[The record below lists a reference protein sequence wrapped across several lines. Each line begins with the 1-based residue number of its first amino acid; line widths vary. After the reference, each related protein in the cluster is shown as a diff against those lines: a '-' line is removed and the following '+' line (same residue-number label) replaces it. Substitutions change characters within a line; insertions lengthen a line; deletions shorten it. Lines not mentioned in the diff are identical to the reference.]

1 MSNNKSSSAFYGF
14 IGPLMPLP
22 VLKKIEQLHE
32 KALQALLMD
41 VAKPQ
46 FVIGDALKAS
56 YDKVLKAAYLT
67 EAARDQR
74 RLAEFKISLYENHFN
89 TVKFRNENK
98 ISSLPT
104 IQSLPPIEIY
114 GQPSKFSV
122 IGEVDISPNDQFYF
136 CECGAWVH
144 PDFSHICIEFGG
156 PVRSNKRIK
165 KDDKYLKSFCFKFQ
179 GEWRVRPDFERRAC
193 HVPLPK
199 PERDERLLIKMRNIV
214 FLHSLYRKV
223 KQLRI
228 SRFRLDSSISQFLDA
243 PKTINS
249 VYLAYHLFNI
259 QQEER
264 SVKEYVDFNTIDWD
278 NMIADDCLK
287 LGEVDFIEEPEQ
299 ILLELAKHHPTYQ
312 PALTKIIR
320 VEAQVGDE
328 ATPHG
333 ACDDLKQE
341 QQSNVVLTTHAEES
355 KAEPITISM
364 DNWEKLCSP
373 QNVQEYTQLMSRWQQ
388 FKQVYWSP
396 DNISGTELLDIP
408 LFKEFVTSLKDS
420 PNCLMFKQ
428 YAFFRSDIEV
438 KIVVNTNKFHCGTL
452 QASFYYGA
460 DLDEHYKDRKNIYC
474 ASQMSHCLID
484 AASATDGMLVIPY
497 RHYKP
502 LMGTFNRSDDQDVLN
517 MGHLRLYVLNQLK
530 VPKGDT
536 NKIDV
541 NIFMR
546 FVNPSFHGMKPNTKG
561 LLTAEAQMMS
571 TSSLKAVVNTT
582 ANLVNQIFPD
592 EQRDN
597 PSDIIPP
604 KPMVPWSAH
613 SWCVGDVLPEPI
625 NPLRLQASGSTP
637 HPPGTL
643 PEEPEMR
650 IDYINSVFGLCSI
663 SDWSKDN
670 AKGTIL
676 KIMPFSPVWQWDDYP
691 SVVVDNGEQR
701 YCKVLPPVSVMS
713 ELFAYWRGSLE
724 YRIDFVATQFHT
736 GRLII
741 AYVPRLSSDPNISI
755 AELTSC
761 DHIIVDLREERQV
774 NYINSYLSDKPW
786 WPRRKTAR
794 NTTETSPPGYI
805 YIAVLNQLTATAA
818 VSPSIQFNIYMRA
831 GRDFELHVPVNPQ
844 IGLSYNT
851 KMVNTEIAS
860 ISYLSNYGPPYTSM
874 YAGKWHVTGS
884 GLVLRYGP
892 TSDHVTQFK
901 LSDCV
906 GKRVFKLS
914 YPLKYAIP
922 HPKYKSGVNF
932 LVLFTTTNHS
942 YAYGALFDNYARA
955 LRFAETLTQD
965 GVLTDE
971 SLAAMLP
978 SGDVAG
984 DYVPQDVTYYWK
996 VTTSNIEEDFEIV
1009 SQAGDERKVAC
1020 GEDVQVQK
1028 SVNSTWNG
1036 LLTFGEQIT
1045 NLKQLT
1051 RRYAPYCQFVSETKG
1066 ASDPS
1071 IADFAIPLLPQGL
1084 NISPIV
1090 AATGKE
1096 NKYANRI
1103 RDGPISIIASGYRFY
1118 RGSMRL
1124 RLVVTGKEEG
1134 VFWVQ
1139 HRPEYS
1145 VRSLDVF
1152 KPDSSYVDALYQ
1164 PGYASLIQLTEMN
1177 NVIEVE
1183 VPYYLPG
1190 QFGLLQRPNLQRVE
1204 DAVHYTMGT
1213 LYCGFDT
1220 MKGVPAEVPYF
1231 VQGFYS
1237 MGDDMTF
1244 SVFQGYPPMLDLSI
1258 YNAPLQVYAQGP
1270 IDYVTSKITGYVTEQ
1285 VKEKICETVSEPLKV
1300 SLDNAAVA
1308 ETDIISLV
1316 KQYTVDLDTQKQQLI
1331 ISIVSQLVH
1340 SMINPTVSQV
1350 AWSIA
1355 SIFCHMGVVAVGF
1368 LDKFMIAIKALINRF
1383 DFLTSRAKKS
1393 DQAANT
1399 VVAQSDDPSDGSGT
1413 QVEAAFVSTCVTGML
1428 AMVGAVNKPLP
1439 QTLPNFAT
1447 YLYDGL
1453 PKFSMT
1459 ANGLFTFL
1467 KNNLLMFKKM
1477 WYWLVAYFNEDYI
1490 IYKELHGAT
1499 DKVLNFIKK
1508 VQWCLD
1514 SRNKDQVKTDPLATV
1529 QVYEL
1534 ANIAS
1539 SYLAKRATS
1548 TITKPMPLFDGY
1560 CKKIIALRDELTELM
1575 LSPAVRFEPF
1585 VIGINGPSNLG
1596 KSHLANKLAREL
1608 LASIDY
1614 KSYSEVTYVR
1624 TPGNAYWNG
1633 LRNQPVCIFDDFLN
1647 LTASEHALV
1656 QIGELF
1662 QLKSKAVFN
1671 PPMAAIEEKKI
1682 RYNPLI
1688 VILCSNNAFPDIDGV
1703 ALQEAWMR
1711 RRDVLYEVSK
1721 HKDYVGTHPRCMPKE
1736 VKESYGH
1743 LEFKQ
1748 YKNPAESASKPASK
1762 HFIKGDETCKFDE
1775 MLPDL
1780 IKRFH
1785 VYFNEECEQY
1795 NAAIQ
1800 EVRQFYPDAAVGT
1813 DEYVKS
1819 IHERID
1825 QVNSHPSRIPKAEIK
1840 IIQDQLIELQQHKY
1854 SADMTKFTK
1863 KRIVEKKMQDLEQEQ
1878 QQVATTSAVS
1888 AQAQAGEG
1896 FVSMKAALSTLV
1908 DHDPRFANEKE
1919 KLSQMFISFD
1929 TMGIKQLCPCG
1940 FYAGLCD
1947 RFEADTSNTGK
1958 SYLKGCFRMGSIGG
1972 SSISL
1977 AIEPCTILPD
1987 KRCMLIQKKFWLFM
2001 FENRMNVFK
2010 QANSI
2015 FWPKLM
2021 QEIKEERLVSKDPVD
2036 KINLLSTS
2044 EIDSVLREEIADE
2057 AWYEKLWNGI
2067 PGWGTILKWIVKLG
2081 AIFAAIGGL
2090 IRLAG
2095 YFIASPDEAEAT
2107 VREASNHNLRSKGE
2121 QLYTQ
2126 LQCARVAQEANDF
2139 LGDDELEAQNY
2150 KVGTVAIKLHPNIN
2164 PKVFANATN
2173 QEEVISAKI
2182 IRNTFFLYA
2191 EYGDETRMTSRVFR
2205 CLGLNRHNFI
2215 IIDHYV
2221 TFLRQQPN
2229 LKLSFVR
2236 DGCCV
2241 EISTAFLSECK
2252 AIKDSALMV
2261 AEMDKTVPQFV
2272 NIIKFFIRSNQTG
2285 NLSPLATLHEYV
2297 WDANKQNYSLR
2308 SRDFSRISRQ
2318 NCVSVTND
2326 DDSRTIVSCLY
2337 EYPYGGKG
2345 VCGSVLVS
2353 RQPLTNPILGIHIA
2367 GFSDGSRGYSE
2378 AIVYET
2384 FEHLLKEEAPQ
2395 IISNSAAAVYV
2406 DEKPIMKLEGN
2417 VLQVGVIPRNEAI
2430 YPPDKSRLMYT
2441 ECAGEFGPI
2450 TYDYPV
2456 LSSKD
2461 PRIAGAPFS
2470 PLLEGCA
2477 HHANPCLPFDESY
2490 VVRAVEDLRNLV
2502 LAYAKP
2508 LRLDVGKL
2516 SYEEAICGLPYHT
2529 AYDAMA
2535 MDTSEGYPW
2544 IKNRPQGCSNK
2555 SWMFDRELTESGWKL
2570 NGMYEPLL
2578 EAMERKDAQRRLG
2591 YYEETVFTDCLKDAK
2606 LPKEKVLQ
2614 PGKTR
2619 IFSIS
2624 PVDFTIQHRQYA
2636 QDFVAAYMAA
2646 RFDCEHAVGI
2656 DIYGLE
2662 TTELIHRMS
2671 SFSNKFITADYSKF
2685 GDQLNA
2691 RLVQAVYDIIADW
2704 YELNGCK
2711 DPKFRLVLKCFSME
2725 VSYATH
2731 LMLNQ
2736 LYRCFGGMPS
2746 GNPLTVIINSMVN
2759 SMYVRIVWQEIMVNV
2774 SLSLIDMSSFRRN
2787 VMQISYGDDLFLA
2800 VKDEVIDDFN
2810 AVTMSDA
2817 FAKHGIKFT
2826 NSTKSGDMVPYTKLM
2841 DPATTF
2847 LKCTFHPHPT
2857 RSNLWVARMEERVIR
2872 ECSNWTWNTSRDLQA
2887 NSVTACEAMM
2897 ELCYGYG
2904 PEYYEDLRRRVTLY
2918 WLKKGVFFNCPDWL
2932 AIDIRIYGLE

>member
-1 MSNNKSSSAFYGF
+1 M
-14 IGPLMPLP
+14 
-22 VLKKIEQLHE
+22 
-32 KALQALLMD
+32 
-41 VAKPQ
+41 
-46 FVIGDALKAS
+46 
-56 YDKVLKAAYLT
+56 
-67 EAARDQR
+67 
-74 RLAEFKISLYENHFN
+74 
-89 TVKFRNENK
+89 
-98 ISSLPT
+98 
-104 IQSLPPIEIY
+104 
-114 GQPSKFSV
+114 
-122 IGEVDISPNDQFYF
+122 
-136 CECGAWVH
+136 
-144 PDFSHICIEFGG
+144 
-156 PVRSNKRIK
+156 
-165 KDDKYLKSFCFKFQ
+165 KSFCFKFQ

-223 KQLRI
+223 KDLRV
-228 SRFRLDSSISQFLDA
+228 SRFRLDSQISQFLDA

-264 SVKEYVDFNTIDWD
+264 SVKEYVDYNTLDWD

-287 LGEVDFIEEPEQ
+287 LGEVDFIEEPEH

-312 PALTKIIR
+312 PALAKIIR

-333 ACDDLKQE
+333 ACDDLSQE

-373 QNVQEYTQLMSRWQQ
+373 QNVQEYAQLMSRWQQ

-396 DNISGTELLDIP
+396 DDVSGSELLDVP
-408 LFKEFVTSLKDS
+408 LYKEFVTSLKNS

-428 YAFFRSDIEV
+428 YAFFRSDIEI
-438 KIVVNTNKFHCGTL
+438 KIVINTNKFHCGTL

-484 AASATDGMLVIPY
+484 AASATDGLLVIPY

-502 LMGTFNRSDDQDVLN
+502 LMGTFNRADDQDVLN
-517 MGHLRLYVLNQLK
+517 MGRLRLYVLNQLK
-530 VPKGDT
+530 VPKGDS

-541 NIFMR
+541 NVFMR
-546 FVNPSFHGMKPNTKG
+546 FVNPSFHGMKPSTKG
-561 LLTAEAQMMS
+561 LLEADAQMMS

-643 PEEPEMR
+643 PDEPEMR

-691 SVVVDNGEQR
+691 SVYVDNGEKR

-741 AYVPRLSSDPNISI
+741 AYVPRLVADPAISLS
-755 AELTSC
+755 ELTSC

-774 NYINSYLSDKPW
+774 NYVNSYLSDKPW

-805 YIAVLNQLTATAA
+805 YIAVLNQLTATQA
-818 VSPSIQFNIYMRA
+818 VSASIQFNIYMRA
-831 GRDFELHVPVNPQ
+831 GKDFELHVPVNPQ

-860 ISYLSNYGPPYTSM
+860 VSYLPSYGPPYTGM
-874 YAGKWHVTGS
+874 YAGVWHTTGD

-892 TSDHVTQFK
+892 VSDHVTQFK
-901 LSDCV
+901 VADCGQKV
-906 GKRVFKLS
+906 YKLS
-914 YPLKYAIP
+914 YPSKFLIP
-922 HPKYKSGVNF
+922 HPNYLKTGVNY
-932 LVLFTTTNHS
+932 LVIFTTTNHV
-942 YAYGALFDNYARA
+942 YGYGALFNTYANA
-955 LRFAETLTQD
+955 LKFAETLTAV
-965 GVLTDE
+965 GVLTE
-971 SLAAMLP
+971 SSLEKMLHV
-978 SGDVAG
+978 GDVAG

-996 VTTSNIEEDFEIV
+996 ITTAVEEDFEII

-1020 GEDVQVQK
+1020 GENIQVQK

-1084 NISPIV
+1084 NISPITMS
-1090 AATGKE
+1090 TGKE
-1096 NKYANRI
+1096 NKYANRV

-1145 VRSLDVF
+1145 VRSLEVF
-1152 KPDSSYVDALYQ
+1152 KPDASYVDALYQ
-1164 PGYASLIQLTEMN
+1164 PGYASFIQLTEMN
-1177 NVIEVE
+1177 NVIEIE

-1190 QFGLLQRPNLQRVE
+1190 QFGLLQRPNLSKVE

-1220 MKGVPAEVPYF
+1220 MKGTPAEVPYF

-1244 SVFQGYPPMLDLSI
+1244 SVFQGYPPMMDLSV

-1270 IDYVTSKITGYVTEQ
+1270 IDYVTNKITGYVTDQ
-1285 VKEKICETVSEPLKV
+1285 VKEKIAETVSEPLKV
-1300 SLDNAAVA
+1300 SLDNTAVA

-1340 SMINPTVSQV
+1340 SMINPTISQV

-1368 LDKFMIAIKALINRF
+1368 LDKFMMAIKALINRF
-1383 DFLTSRAKKS
+1383 DHLVGRAKKS

-1439 QTLPNFAT
+1439 RSLPNFAT
-1447 YLYDGL
+1447 YLYEGL

-1477 WYWLVAYFNEDYI
+1477 WYWLVAYFNEDYV

-1499 DKVLNFIKK
+1499 DKVLNFVKK

-1514 SRNKDQVKTDPLATV
+1514 SRNKDQVKTDPMATV

-1548 TITKPMPLFDGY
+1548 TITKPMPLFDSY

-1688 VILCSNNAFPDIDGV
+1688 VILCSNNAFPNIEGV

-1721 HKDYVGTHPRCMPKE
+1721 HKDYVGIHPRTMSKE
-1736 VKESYGH
+1736 VKENYGH

-1748 YKNPAESASKPASK
+1748 YNNPAVSATDKASKY
-1762 HFIKGDETCKFDE
+1762 FIKGDSTEPFSA

-1785 VYFNEECEQY
+1785 EYFNEECEQY

-1819 IHERID
+1819 IHARID
-1825 QVNSHPSRIPKAEIK
+1825 QVNSSSQRIPPAEID
-1840 IIQDQLIELQQHKY
+1840 IIQQQLIELQQHKY

-1863 KRIVEKKMQDLEQEQ
+1863 KRILENKVQELEQERAT
-1878 QQVATTSAVS
+1878 VATTSAVQS
-1888 AQAQAGEG
+1888 QAGEEID
-1896 FVSMKAALSTLV
+1896 ALSNQIQTLIKY
-1908 DHDPRFANEKE
+1908 DPRFATEKS
-1919 KLSQMFISFD
+1919 KLSQMGISFMA
-1929 TMGIKQLCPCG
+1929 MGISPLCPCG
-1940 FYAGLCD
+1940 FYAGLCSQ
-1947 RFEADTSNTGK
+1947 FNADTSQRGDASLHGFFK
-1958 SYLKGCFRMGSIGG
+1958 MGTPGGTSIDVP
-1972 SSISL
+1972 L
-1977 AIEPCTILPD
+1977 QPCETAGD
-1987 KRCMLIQKKFWLFM
+1987 KKCMLSQRKFWLFM
-2001 FENRMNVFK
+2001 FENRMHIFRSINP
-2010 QANSI
+2010 I
-2015 FWPKLM
+2015 FWPKDM
-2021 QEIKEERLVSKDPVD
+2021 QDIRNERIAKGEPKEQV
-2036 KINLLSTS
+2036 NLLSTQ
-2044 EIDSVLREEIADE
+2044 EIDSVLRDEIADE

-2081 AIFAAIGGL
+2081 AIFGAIGGL

-2095 YFIASPDEAEAT
+2095 YFVASPEEAEAV

-2121 QLYTQ
+2121 QVYTQ
-2126 LQCARVAQEANDF
+2126 LQCARIAHEAEEF
-2139 LGDDELEAQNY
+2139 LEEHETEAQNY
-2150 KVGTVAIKLHPNIN
+2150 KIGTVAVKLHPNIN
-2164 PKVFANATN
+2164 PKVFANATS
-2173 QEEVISAKI
+2173 QEEVISAKVM
-2182 IRNTFFLYA
+2182 RNTFFLYA
-2191 EYGDETRMTSRVFR
+2191 EYGPVERRTSRVFR
-2205 CLGLNRHNFI
+2205 CLGLINHKFI

-2221 TFLRQQPN
+2221 NFLIQQDD

-2241 EISTAFLSECK
+2241 EIETSFLNKCQVV
-2252 AIKDSALMV
+2252 KDSALMV
-2261 AEMDKTVPQFV
+2261 AELDRTIPVFA
-2272 NIIKFFIRSNQTG
+2272 NIIKFFVRSKQTG
-2285 NLSPLATLHEYV
+2285 NLSPLAVLHEYV
-2297 WDANKQNYSLR
+2297 WDPVKQNYSLR
-2308 SRDFSRISRQ
+2308 SRDFSRIKRQ
-2318 NCVSVTND
+2318 DQVSVNND
-2326 DDSRTIVSCLY
+2326 DNSRTVVSCLY

-2353 RQPLTNPILGIHIA
+2353 KQNMPNPILGIHIA
-2367 GFSDGSRGYSE
+2367 GFSDGTRGYAE
-2378 AIVYET
+2378 AVVYET
-2384 FEHLLKEEAPQ
+2384 FAHLIPKDEPQ
-2395 IISNSAAAVYV
+2395 IISNSAASVYV
-2406 DEKPIMKLEGN
+2406 EEKPIMKLDGN
-2417 VLQVGVIPRNEAI
+2417 VLQVGVIPRQDAV
-2430 YPPDKSRLMYT
+2430 YPPTQSRLVNT

-2450 TYDYPV
+2450 TYDIPV

-2461 PRIAGAPFS
+2461 PRIVDSPFS

-2490 VVRAVEDLRNLV
+2490 VSRAVEDLRNLI

-2508 LRLDVGKL
+2508 IRMNVGLL
-2516 SYEEAICGLPYHT
+2516 SYEEAICGIPSLKS
-2529 AYDAMA
+2529 YDAMD

-2544 IKNRPQGCSNK
+2544 IKSRPVGCSNK
-2555 SWMFDRELTESGWKL
+2555 SWMFDRELTENGWKL
-2570 NGMYEPLL
+2570 NSIHQPLL
-2578 EAMERKDAQRRLG
+2578 DVMERKDNLRRAG
-2591 YYEETVFTDCLKDAK
+2591 YFEETVFTDCLKDAK

-2636 QDFVAAYMAA
+2636 QDFVAAYMNA

-2662 TTELIHRMS
+2662 TSEMIRRMS
-2671 SFSNKFITADYSKF
+2671 AFSDKFVTADYSKF
-2685 GDQLNA
+2685 GDQLCA
-2691 RLVQAVYDIIADW
+2691 RLVQAVYEIIADW

-2711 DPKFRLVLKCFSME
+2711 DPQFRMVLKCFSME

-2759 SMYVRIVWQEIMVNV
+2759 SMYIRVVWQEIMINV
-2774 SLSLIDMSSFRRN
+2774 SLSLIDMSSFRKN

-2800 VKDEVIDDFN
+2800 IKDDVIDDFN
-2810 AVTMSDA
+2810 AVTMSEA

-2826 NSTKSGDMVPYTKLM
+2826 NSTKSGDIVPYTHLM
-2841 DPATTF
+2841 DPSTTF

-2857 RSNLWVARMEERVIR
+2857 RTNLWVARMEERVIM
-2872 ECSNWTWNTSRDLQA
+2872 EISNWTWNTSKDLQA
-2887 NSVTACEAMM
+2887 NSIVACEAMM

-2904 PEYYEDLRRRVTLY
+2904 PVYYEDLRKKVTNY
-2918 WLKKGVFFNCPDWL
+2918 WINKGCFFSCPDWL